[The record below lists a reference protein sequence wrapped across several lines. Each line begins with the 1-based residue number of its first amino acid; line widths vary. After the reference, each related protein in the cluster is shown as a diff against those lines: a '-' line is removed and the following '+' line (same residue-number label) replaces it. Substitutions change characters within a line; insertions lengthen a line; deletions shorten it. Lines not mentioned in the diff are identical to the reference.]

1 MQLERSVYGYERGY
15 ALRVYELGEVVGTGA
30 GPLPLI
36 AQSLREPDLLFSYRG
51 ELFFADSRSSSLL
64 VRASPASLVLTRV
77 YAGLLIAPVLS
88 WRIFDVQTFFG
99 HVLCLRWHY
108 LARFRHAEVDAD
120 SELLYRPSSA
130 AGTRKAP

>member
-51 ELFFADSRSSSLL
+51 ELFFRLHYQFA
-64 VRASPASLVLTRV
+64 PA
-77 YAGLLIAPVLS
+77 P
-88 WRIFDVQTFFG
+88 
-99 HVLCLRWHY
+99 LCWC
-108 LARFRHAEVDAD
+108 
-120 SELLYRPSSA
+120 
-130 AGTRKAP
+130 